1 MEISRQYDNKYM
13 NTKNFKKEIN
23 EGNIEATELI
33 AGAGLKE
40 EQAKEFFN
48 AWRIY
53 LIDRMME
60 EYDKN
65 NCAENDKDPMTELEY
80 DIEYYKSI
88 VAKEKG
94 IEG

>member
-1 MEISRQYDNKYM
+1 
-13 NTKNFKKEIN
+13 
-23 EGNIEATELI
+23 
-33 AGAGLKE
+33 
-40 EQAKEFFN
+40 
-48 AWRIY
+48 
-53 LIDRMME
+53 MME

-88 VAKEKG
+88 VAKEKR